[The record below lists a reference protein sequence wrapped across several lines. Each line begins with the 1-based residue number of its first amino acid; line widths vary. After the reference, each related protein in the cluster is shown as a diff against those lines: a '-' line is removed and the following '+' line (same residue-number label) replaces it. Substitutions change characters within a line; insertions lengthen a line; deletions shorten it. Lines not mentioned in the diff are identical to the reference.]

1 MGQIYH
7 KGNYYSGKG
16 ESVNTEELETQIENL
31 KNSTVPTYYICA
43 KNNWQCDTIGINNT
57 QTLKEVCEAIC
68 TYAIANNI
76 DTLIVNYWLNRNNS
90 LGQALHTELGVD
102 YGNIQFEYIHETIYL
117 TYREYYKISL
127 RKYFINTYTVVNDI
141 HDFSGWEELVYKNQI
156 SNATNITTP
165 GVAMD
170 ARQANADIEGSIAN
184 QLSVFK
190 TDVTERLSNLRVHGE
205 FYSPLQFANGVATR
219 VVEGINTWKFS
230 GFLGI
235 LITGIASNYSFGA
248 TIIDASNMPNSITI
262 KINCSVPFNGALSV
276 HALYFGW

>member
-16 ESVNTEELETQIENL
+16 EPVNTEELETQIENL

-43 KNNWQCDTIGINNT
+43 KNNWQCDTIGIDNT

-90 LGQALHTELGVD
+90 LGQALHTELGAD

-156 SNATNITTP
+156 SNATDITTP

-184 QLSVFK
+184 QLSTLSSKLGNLQVIYLGKAGTTFENGK
-190 TDVTERLSNLRVHGE
+190 AIFTDNLAQ
-205 FYSPLQFANGVATR
+205 Y
-219 VVEGINTWKFS
+219 GIHAVY
-230 GFLGI
+230 GI
-235 LITGIASNYSFGA
+235 LVTTSSTDYTGSAAITDSTDFAKFKYTVVLNNNVPSGTYNVGVFIFGISS
-248 TIIDASNMPNSITI
+248 
-262 KINCSVPFNGALSV
+262 
-276 HALYFGW
+276 